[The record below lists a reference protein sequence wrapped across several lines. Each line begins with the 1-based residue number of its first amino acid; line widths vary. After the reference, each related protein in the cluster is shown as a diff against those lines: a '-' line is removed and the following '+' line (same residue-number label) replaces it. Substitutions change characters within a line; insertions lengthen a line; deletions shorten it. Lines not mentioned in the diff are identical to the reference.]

1 MGACSVD
8 IGLPMRQPT
17 KNLPLIVCL
26 SLMSLVMSC
35 SGDSTGDGD
44 PNGPDAGS
52 TMAIDAG
59 VRALCP
65 QGMQA
70 TCNSAM
76 DCGDLKTAPSNCS
89 GCLPYSKKICRLG
102 QCEEPEALGSGDPI
116 NYLFKVGNL
125 QETLQSFAGI
135 VVTAESSGGQAWTC
149 DDVYNQKLD
158 LTSMCH
164 NILDTRGQDIAQPDD
179 QFTVTFTRFASS
191 QTSLFIVYG
200 YSEPGSEGNPI
211 GVSCTEYEV
220 GAPGL
225 GLVMIP
231 GDQMRR
237 LM

>member
-1 MGACSVD
+1 MGACGVD
-8 IGLPMRQPT
+8 IASPMRQPA

-26 SLMSLVMSC
+26 SLMSLGMSC
-35 SGDSTGDGD
+35 SGGSPSDQD
-44 PNGPDAGS
+44 PNGIDAGAA
-52 TMAIDAG
+52 MAIDAG

-70 TCNSAM
+70 TCNSPM

-102 QCEEPEALGSGDPI
+102 QCEEPEPLGSGDPI

-125 QETLQSFAGI
+125 SASLQSFAGI

-200 YSEPGSEGNPI
+200 YSELGSEGSPI

-220 GAPGL
+220 GGPGL